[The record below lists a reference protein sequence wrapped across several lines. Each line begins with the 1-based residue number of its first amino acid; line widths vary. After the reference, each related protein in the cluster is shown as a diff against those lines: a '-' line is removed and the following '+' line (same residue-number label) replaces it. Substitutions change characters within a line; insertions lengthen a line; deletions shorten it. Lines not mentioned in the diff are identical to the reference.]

1 MTLSLLN
8 KISPSP
14 IRGFASAIVS
24 ASVKYK
30 RSIFDV
36 FTDVP
41 YVPDVPTFRCDSDTV
56 KVPNKAGS
64 AILVGAGPGD
74 PELLTLKALKAFE
87 YADVVLFDSLVSEEI
102 LKLIP
107 RHTPIEYVGKR
118 AGKHS
123 IAQDKICDRMVEL
136 ALEGKCVVR
145 LKGGDPAIFAR
156 TAEETDA
163 LTANNIPFSIIPG
176 ITAASGASAC
186 SGIPLTHRDCAQS
199 VRFVTAT
206 MKDAKQQ
213 PQWANLADVL
223 SYQTLVFYMGLSR
236 LNMICTELVQ
246 HGADKNTSIALVE
259 NASCTNQH
267 VIAGT
272 LDTIGAKMN
281 SENLQGP
288 TLIIVGD
295 VVQKRSQISDLNVL
309 LAAKLGR

>member
-36 FTDVP
+36 
-41 YVPDVPTFRCDSDTV
+41 
-56 KVPNKAGS
+56 NKAGS

-102 LKLIP
+102 LK
-107 RHTPIEYVGKR
+107 
-118 AGKHS
+118 
-123 IAQDKICDRMVEL
+123 
-136 ALEGKCVVR
+136 
-145 LKGGDPAIFAR
+145 
-156 TAEETDA
+156 
-163 LTANNIPFSIIPG
+163 
-176 ITAASGASAC
+176 